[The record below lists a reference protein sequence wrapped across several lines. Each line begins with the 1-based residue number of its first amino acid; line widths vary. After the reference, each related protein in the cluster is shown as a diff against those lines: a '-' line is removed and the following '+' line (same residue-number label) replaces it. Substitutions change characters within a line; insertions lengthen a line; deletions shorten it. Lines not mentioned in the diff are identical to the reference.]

1 MIHEAIAAA
10 ESVIFALLLW
20 IVIGAAAATAVTF
33 ALLAAGW
40 AVWRTTVAAVKAVRA
55 WLSWRPVAE
64 LPPCAP
70 TEGASAPVAS
80 QGRTDHPA
88 PAWARTDTEEAA

>member
-10 ESVIFALLLW
+10 ESLILALLLW
-20 IVIGAAAATAVTF
+20 IFLGAAAATAVTF

-40 AVWRTTVAAVKAVRA
+40 AAWRATVGAVKAARA

-70 TEGASAPVAS
+70 TEGGSTPEPARARTEPHAPS
-80 QGRTDHPA
+80 
-88 PAWARTDTEEAA
+88 WARKDAA

>member
-1 MIHEAIAAA
+1 MIPEAIAAA
-10 ESVIFALLLW
+10 ESVVLALLLW

-40 AVWRTTVAAVKAVRA
+40 AVWRATVAAVRAVRA
-55 WLSWRPVAE
+55 WLSWRPAAE

-70 TEGASAPVAS
+70 TEGADAPVAP
-80 QGRTDHPA
+80 QGRTEPHA
-88 PAWARTDTEEAA
+88 PSWARKDAA